1 MRIVQVLPSL
11 SGGDAIGNDVM
22 ALKSVIRE
30 RGYETGIYAEGI
42 APNVPDGMA
51 RHISELPTLD
61 AQDIIILHVAIASD
75 LNEWIKKQPCKK
87 VMVWHNIT
95 PPHFYKGYSPESEAS
110 CEKGLKEVQGLK
122 DTFGMVLTA
131 SDFNRQELVKMG
143 FTCPMHI
150 FPHVFRFDDYKTRP
164 SERVIRKFSGDGLT
178 NIIFTGRV
186 TPHKR
191 QEDVIRAFAEYQ
203 KYFNPASRLFLVG
216 NPGGFESYERQLR
229 DYARAIGVRNVIF
242 TGHIKFDEI
251 LACYRLADLFLCQSE
266 HEGFC
271 VPLVEAMSFGIPV
284 VAYDSSAIA
293 ETLGGSGFLL
303 KEKAP
308 AETAAVMHRILTD
321 PELRQAIL
329 ANEQERLADFQYEKV
344 RETFWEYMDG
354 IIGR

>member
-75 LNEWIKKQPCKK
+75 LNEWIKKQPCRK
-87 VMVWHNIT
+87 VMVYHNIT
-95 PPHFYKGYSPESEAS
+95 PPVFFRGYNEDAAAS
-110 CEKGLKEVQGLK
+110 CGKGLMETRSLK
-122 DTFGMVLTA
+122 DTFDVVLA
-131 SDFNRQELVKMG
+131 VSGYNRQDLTNMG
-143 FTCPMHI
+143 YTCPMHVLPI
-150 FPHVFRFDDYKTRP
+150 LIPLDDYKKAP
-164 SERVIRKFSGDGLT
+164 AERIMRKYKGDGLT
-178 NIIFTGRV
+178 NIIFVGRIA
-186 TPHKR
+186 PNKK

-329 ANEQERLADFQYEKV
+329 ANEQDRLADFQYEKV
-344 RETFWEYMDG
+344 REAFWEYMDG